1 MDEPKR
7 EAWLSTEQVIERIRQ
22 AMDEKR
28 PLSVVRVGDGENI
41 CLAQYKVWSIRKTL
55 STRWAKLSRTTN
67 WKGVRLPNVALR
79 NQLIAS
85 IKRADVVGIPY
96 ENDAEILAKQYTLR
110 PLTDRCFRRYEI
122 RPKALCHTFV
132 NRHMV
137 EHRAFWEMLR
147 GKKAVVIS
155 RWAGDLKRWVGKKY
169 DEFDIEFTKLIRID
183 RFEEIPKVMRKME
196 SVECDIV
203 LISAGVNA
211 VILAERLA
219 REQGRVAIDFG
230 KSAVFMVKGVRKVRP
245 WKPRTDIART
255 EAATTSASAPA
266 EPPKRPDSRRP
277 RELRESSEGGEG
289 A

>member
-7 EAWLSTEQVIERIRQ
+7 EAWLSTEEVIERIHQ
-22 AMDEKR
+22 AMAEKR

-55 STRWAKLSRTTN
+55 YTRWARLSRTTN
-67 WKGVRLPNVALR
+67 WKGVRLPNVLLR
-79 NQLIAS
+79 EQLIAS
-85 IKRADVVGIPY
+85 IKKADIVGIPY
-96 ENDAEILAKQYTLR
+96 ENDREILAKQHTLR
-110 PLTDRCFRRYEI
+110 PLTDRCFRRYKI
-122 RPKALCHTFV
+122 RPKAVCHTFV

-137 EHRAFWEMLR
+137 EYESFWEMLR

-155 RWAGDLKRWVGKKY
+155 RWAGDLKRWVGTKY
-169 DEFDIEFTKLIRID
+169 NDFDIDFTRLIRID
-183 RFEEIPKVMRKME
+183 RFEEIPKVLRKME
-196 SVECDIV
+196 KVECDIV

-230 KSAVFMVKGVRKVRP
+230 KSAVFMVKGDRKVRP
-245 WKPRTDIART
+245 WRPRTAKARA
-255 EAATTSASAPA
+255 EISVSGPPSAPRA
-266 EPPKRPDSRRP
+266 QERPPAPQ
-277 RELRESSEGGEG
+277 SSGGGEG